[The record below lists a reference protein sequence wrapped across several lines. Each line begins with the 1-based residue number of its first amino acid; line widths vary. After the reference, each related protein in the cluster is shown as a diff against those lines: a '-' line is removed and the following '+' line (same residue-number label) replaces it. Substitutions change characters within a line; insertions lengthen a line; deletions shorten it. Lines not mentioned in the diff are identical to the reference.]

1 MMKNKIK
8 KRIAML
14 AYTEYSRDPRVR
26 RYAEFLVSQ
35 GYYVDCVVLNEKKQN
50 KKMDADLVNMVYLP
64 IYQYRGSSNISYIYS
79 YILFFLKAF
88 YFFSIKSIN
97 KYSLIHVHNMPD
109 FLVFST
115 ILNKIFGT
123 KIILDIH
130 DNMPEIYKD
139 KFEPLKAFFIC
150 KILLFQEKLSAI
162 YADIVITVHK
172 PHLKYNIKY
181 HNLNPRKSKVIHNF
195 ADISIFTKRD
205 KNILHYNLDDEFKL
219 IYHGTIAKRFDLIN
233 ILKGIKIVKNKFNIK
248 LNIYGKGDGVDELKN
263 QIKEMKL
270 EKYIS
275 YEGLVPLDSI
285 PDKISKSHLGIVS
298 YAESTATSM
307 MLPLKLMEYVAMELP
322 VLTVKNTP
330 ICYYF
335 RNTNLAFYESGSPES
350 FSKEL
355 IELIENS
362 KKRENMKTSMKRFN
376 LKFNWNDEKYK
387 YLKILNDINI

>member
-35 GYYVDCVVLNEKKQN
+35 GYNVDCVVLNEKKQN

-79 YILFFLKAF
+79 YILFFFKAF

-248 LNIYGKGDGVDELKN
+248 FNIYGKGDGVDELKN